1 MNNAIKTTEKYKS
14 IGFWLGIIG
23 IILTTT
29 GHTYTDFTTW
39 TTFGQWFVDVFS
51 NPATVIG
58 VILAVYG
65 AWNNPTAKGIN

>member
-1 MNNAIKTTEKYKS
+1 MANKTTEKYKS

-39 TTFGQWFVDVFS
+39 PSLGQWFADVFS
-51 NPATVIG
+51 SPATVIG